1 MIKKISFSCNLGK
14 MFVCSEVRYELL
26 VLLSYCFEY
35 FIVFFFPFPVYLH
48 SRRSEVADEDEI
60 KGCIPLAIRASF
72 DSTGSLHI
80 SKIDHE
86 VDTLHGNGPF
96 KSGLT
101 YTIFCLSLCKTTKHW
116 NLEPRRTI
124 KAASYNPDNPRTL
137 KTMCLKCNSVR
148 LLNPPSCFLL
158 YVIHVC

>member
-1 MIKKISFSCNLGK
+1 

-35 FIVFFFPFPVYLH
+35 FIVFFFFSFPIFLH

-60 KGCIPLAIRASF
+60 KGWIPLAIKASF

-86 VDTLHGNGPF
+86 VDTLHGNGLF
-96 KSGLT
+96 KSGLA
-101 YTIFCLSLCKTTKHW
+101 YAIFCLSICKTTKHW
-116 NLEPRRTI
+116 NLEQST
-124 KAASYNPDNPRTL
+124 
-137 KTMCLKCNSVR
+137 
-148 LLNPPSCFLL
+148 
-158 YVIHVC
+158 